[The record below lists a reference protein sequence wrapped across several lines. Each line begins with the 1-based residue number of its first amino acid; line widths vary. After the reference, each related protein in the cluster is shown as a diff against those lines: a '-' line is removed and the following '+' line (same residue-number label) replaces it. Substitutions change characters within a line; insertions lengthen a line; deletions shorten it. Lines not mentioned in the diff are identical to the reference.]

1 MLRAVGLT
9 REDVEGITLY
19 RGHGCNRCS
28 GSGFYGRIA
37 IFELMEMNTELR
49 DLAFAKA
56 PTGEIREKARAY
68 GMLTLRE
75 DGLRKVIQGITSV
88 EEVVRVCG
96 TGKEAE

>member
-1 MLRAVGLT
+1 
-9 REDVEGITLY
+9 VEGITLY
-19 RGHGCNRCS
+19 RGHGCNRCN
-28 GSGFYGRIA
+28 GSGFYGRIG